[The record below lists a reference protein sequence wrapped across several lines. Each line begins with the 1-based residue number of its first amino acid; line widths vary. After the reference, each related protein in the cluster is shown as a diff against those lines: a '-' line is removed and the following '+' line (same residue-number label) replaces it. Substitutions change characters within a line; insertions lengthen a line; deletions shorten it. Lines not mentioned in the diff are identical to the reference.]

1 MSFDIVC
8 DCCNPV
14 ATLLQPCCNPVATLS
29 HLQVCATMSP
39 LEPLFWSPA
48 HAPWAHQEAR
58 ASFYLAPKHAAGSG
72 CNSSWE
78 VPSCLVCN
86 HLVPAP
92 FNLSGGDQGGNLY
105 SPSSQFGN
113 KFLVIVTGVAVR
125 VRELTKLLL
134 TFCQLQ
140 IDLISSLWG
149 LLEGGIF
156 LQSYEVACQQ
166 FLSGTFLHGRVHPAE
181 SHFVLFQALAFA
193 SRCER
198 YYVVFI
204 L

>member
-1 MSFDIVC
+1 M
-8 DCCNPV
+8 
-14 ATLLQPCCNPVATLS
+14 
-29 HLQVCATMSP
+29 
-39 LEPLFWSPA
+39 
-48 HAPWAHQEAR
+48 
-58 ASFYLAPKHAAGSG
+58 
-72 CNSSWE
+72 
-78 VPSCLVCN
+78 PSCLVCN

-113 KFLVIVTGVAVR
+113 TFLVIVTGVAVR

-166 FLSGTFLHGRVHPAE
+166 ILSGTFMVEFTPQSLILYSFRLLHLHLVARGITWYLYYKFFEKNFLDFLPRRRFL
-181 SHFVLFQALAFA
+181 FVLRLLQPSYVRWSPQGAAKSSPRRFEFVPEKCPDPSGFESRKQSRHYLPFQENW
-193 SRCER
+193 REQ
-198 YYVVFI
+198 
-204 L
+204 

>member
-1 MSFDIVC
+1 M
-8 DCCNPV
+8 P
-14 ATLLQPCCNPVATLS
+14 AT
-29 HLQVCATMSP
+29 
-39 LEPLFWSPA
+39 
-48 HAPWAHQEAR
+48 
-58 ASFYLAPKHAAGSG
+58 
-72 CNSSWE
+72 
-78 VPSCLVCN
+78 
-86 HLVPAP
+86 
-92 FNLSGGDQGGNLY
+92 FNLSGGGDQGGNLY

-113 KFLVIVTGVAVR
+113 AFLVIVTGVAVR

-166 FLSGTFLHGRVHPAE
+166 ILSGTFLHGRVHPAE

-198 YYVVFI
+198 YYMVFI